1 MVAELEEI
9 REAIGEQCREDG
21 MTLYK
26 VASTLDLVG
35 IKVAME
41 EEELEKLVGKD
52 PVHMA
57 GEGYLALAVNTL
69 KLVESR
75 RTLFVGEKR
84 ERTKSVEGEGEEI
97 GGWAR
102 KHHEWLFETVSGAG
116 GWKPGKD
123 SKKDKSKNKFYKDNT
138 GSSSRTYFSK

>member
-1 MVAELEEI
+1 M
-9 REAIGEQCREDG
+9 RDAIGEQCRKDG

-69 KLVESR
+69 KLMESR

-84 ERTKSVEGEGEEI
+84 ERTESVEGEGEEI

-102 KHHEWLFETVSGAG
+102 KHHECRARLSSTRTTLGPRAG
-116 GWKPGKD
+116 PI
-123 SKKDKSKNKFYKDNT
+123 SP
-138 GSSSRTYFSK
+138 SRTVVRAEKH

>member
-1 MVAELEEI
+1 
-9 REAIGEQCREDG
+9 
-21 MTLYK
+21 
-26 VASTLDLVG
+26 
-35 IKVAME
+35 ME

-84 ERTKSVEGEGEEI
+84 ERTESVEGEGEEI

-116 GWKPGKD
+116 GWKQGWAKLVLIALERY
-123 SKKDKSKNKFYKDNT
+123 SVALKRLTFNL
-138 GSSSRTYFSK
+138 R